1 MRKMCMYMYIY
12 VHKMSTYKNMSMREK
27 MKDSLYVFNM
37 GPLDVK
43 GNLCDWKEKKK
54 GIVE

>member
-1 MRKMCMYMYIY
+1 MYIY

-43 GNLCDWKEKKK
+43 GNLCD
-54 GIVE
+54 